1 MALSP
6 VISEKIRQS
15 FDAQAMMHTI
25 GARIDAIE
33 PGQVSLSVPILPSCT
48 QQAGYGHAALSFALG
63 DTAAGYSALSVM
75 PDEAEVLTSEIKINL
90 IAPAKGDR
98 LVARGRVIKPGRR
111 LVIVQ
116 SDVYAVENGE
126 ETHIAVCLGTMVPVM
141 PRK

>member
-48 QQAGYGHAALSFALG
+48 QQAGSGHAALSFALG